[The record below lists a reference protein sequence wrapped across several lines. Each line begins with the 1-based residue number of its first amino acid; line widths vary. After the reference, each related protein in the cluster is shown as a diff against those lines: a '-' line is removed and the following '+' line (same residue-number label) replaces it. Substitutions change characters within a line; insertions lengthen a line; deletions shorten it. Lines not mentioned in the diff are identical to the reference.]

1 MNTQRTASDHWRTGF
16 AQWYNDSVI
25 RSGLET
31 MSLLVATQLSKAYG
45 ALDVFE
51 GIDLRIEAGDRIGFV
66 GSNGAGKTT
75 LLRILAGVEAA
86 SAGAIHRK
94 RGLTVG
100 YLPQDPPPPGE
111 ITLRAA
117 MLGVFS
123 NLLAQ
128 GDALAEQEHELAAA
142 AAIQGSSAEAAEHYR
157 ELLAAYGQA
166 QTEYEVAGGYTY
178 ETRIAQVLGGLGF
191 NEDAH
196 DKLLAHLSGGERT
209 RALLAQL
216 LLQEPDLLLLDEP
229 TNHLDLEAV
238 EWLEELL
245 LRWRGGLVVVA
256 HDRYFLDKVATRI
269 WDMEAGRLEIYRGN
283 YTSYHGQ
290 LEARRARQLKEWQE
304 QQDFVEKTEEFI
316 QRNLAGQRTKEA
328 QGRRTRLER
337 FLRDEAI
344 GRPREER
351 RMRLGLTTQIRS
363 GDLVL
368 ATKDLVVGYDQPLF
382 RSPDLEVR
390 RGDRVALIGPN
401 GAGKTTFLKAIL
413 GVVPPLSGK
422 IRFGASVEVGYLA
435 QAQAGLHPEQ
445 PVLDAILE
453 VRNLPVSQARNFL
466 GQFLFSGDEVYRP
479 IGTLSGGQRSR
490 VALARLTLQ
499 GANFLLL
506 DEPTNHLDL
515 VSQEILEDVLRQ
527 FPGTVLLV
535 SHDRYLV
542 QALATHVW
550 RVAGD
555 ELRAYKGN
563 YEEYLRQRASEQA
576 SVAGAGLPAPLAEGS
591 ERRDGDR
598 ERAREERRLRKAA
611 EKQAEQA
618 AAIESEI
625 RSLEE
630 IISRLSADLEAASLS
645 GDVARVQALG
655 AQYQAVDAELGQRL
669 NAWAELA

>member
-1 MNTQRTASDHWRTGF
+1 
-16 AQWYNDSVI
+16 
-25 RSGLET
+25 
-31 MSLLVATQLSKAYG
+31 MSLLVARQLGKAYG
-45 ALDVFE
+45 ALDVF
-51 GIDLRIEAGDRIGFV
+51 GDVDLRVEAGDRIGLV

-86 SAGAIHRK
+86 SAGAVHRK

-100 YLPQDPPPPGE
+100 YLPQDPPPAGQS
-111 ITLRAA
+111 TLREA
-117 MLGVFS
+117 MEGVFVA
-123 NLLAQ
+123 LRAQ
-128 GDALAEQEHELAAA
+128 GVALADLEHELAAA
-142 AAIQGSSAEAAEHYR
+142 AQVQDASPAAAEHYR
-157 ELLAAYGQA
+157 ELLQDYGLA
-166 QTEYEVAGGYTY
+166 QTEYEVVGGYTY
-178 ETRIAQVLGGLGF
+178 ETHIRQVLGGLGF
-191 NEDAH
+191 NEAEH
-196 DKLLAHLSGGERT
+196 DKPLAHLSGGERT

-216 LLQEPDLLLLDEP
+216 LLQAPDLLLLDEP

-238 EWLEELL
+238 EWLEETL
-245 LRWRGGLVVVA
+245 LRWRGALVVVA

-269 WDMEAGRLEIYRGN
+269 WDMDFGRLETYRGN
-283 YTSYHGQ
+283 YTAYHLQ
-290 LEARRARQLKEWQE
+290 REARRARQVRQWEE
-304 QQDFVEKTEEFI
+304 QQEFVEKTEEFI
-316 QRNLAGQRTKEA
+316 RRNLAGQRTREA
-328 QGRRTRLER
+328 QGRRTRLKR

-344 GRPREER
+344 ERPLASRQI
-351 RMRLGLTTQIRS
+351 RLGLTTQIRS

-382 RSPDLEVR
+382 ASPDLEVR
-390 RGDRVALIGPN
+390 RGDCVALIGPN
-401 GAGKTTFLKAIL
+401 GAGKTTLLRTIL
-413 GVVPPLSGK
+413 GRIPPLEGK

-435 QAQAGLHPEQ
+435 QAQAGLQPEQ
-445 PVLDAILE
+445 SVLDAILE
-453 VRNLPVSQARNFL
+453 VRNLPIGQARSFL

-515 VSQEILEDVLRQ
+515 DSQEILEEVLRE

-550 RVAGD
+550 RVAGE

-563 YEEYLRQRASEQA
+563 YEEYLRQREAEQA
-576 SVAGAGLPAPLAEGS
+576 PRVESETVQTPAGADNG
-591 ERRDGDR
+591 RDEDR

-618 AAIESEI
+618 AIIESRI
-625 RSLEE
+625 TALEE
-630 IISRLSADLEAASLS
+630 TLAGLSAELEGASLA
-645 GDVARVQALG
+645 GDVGRVQALG
-655 AQYQAVDAELGQRL
+655 TRYASIEAELSEML
-669 NAWAELA
+669 SEWAEVA